1 MIKALNL
8 TKVYNKNKKNAL
20 EVLKGVNLDL
30 PNTGLISLLGRSGSG
45 KSTLLHILGGLD
57 NYSGTIEYDG
67 KTYKGYN
74 LDLYRQEN
82 IGIIFQNYLLFPD
95 LTVIENLKI
104 CLNIIGI
111 VDEEEVEAR
120 IEYVLKKVGMYKKRK
135 KLAKNLSGGEQQR
148 ISIARALIKNAKIIL
163 ADEPTGNLDK
173 ANSLAIMNILKEVS
187 KTTLVLLV
195 THNNELAKNYS
206 DNIIYISDGNISN
219 NVDLSDVNNINS
231 NEDDVIYLEDY
242 QKDSTSLNNL
252 ELNIYANE
260 DYDLKINLIYRDN
273 RYYLVANKNISILS
287 PDRLKE
293 KRTEIVEKEID
304 FDNSCYNNNL
314 KRRRSLSKFKDSFVN
329 FFKNRRKKD
338 KLLKI
343 SFFGV
348 GFILAIS
355 VTSFFNYLL
364 TPYEPTAYKNKYVI
378 VDKTYDSYVSYDILE
393 DILPYVCDLSANS
406 TLTVSLVEKTNSIED
421 YQQKVNT
428 YINNKEQIE
437 ENELVAGNLENVV
450 ITTKLADM
458 LSDNYEDILNKNL
471 VTMGIKKYYFKVSG
485 IIEDE
490 IAVLYTTSK
499 EMYVSSNSVDL
510 KYATIYNISDY
521 NYEVIDGFV
530 GEACVLENSKYDLND
545 VVTTKSGAFT
555 VDGIIRLKEDYVVQD
570 DAVFLNS
577 NDLPGR
583 TDIMANE
590 DLNYKIIKGEDI
602 TNNLTC
608 LLPAYM
614 LSFYN
619 VGDKINSPIDNYTNL
634 TIVGFYDAS
643 YSETF
648 GNMLVNSDTYNYLY
662 NRGNFSS
669 DLAFEILDYNGLINY
684 LNEQYNQ
691 EVSLISQYDYY
702 VELYKAYNYEDIII
716 YGIISL
722 VLIITYVLLIYFVMR
737 SKVLKEQYEIAV
749 YRTLGAT
756 KRSFY
761 FKYLKEVIVLSTFT
775 TLIGYLIMFTFFALG
790 NSLVNEM
797 SGMNLFLVNFTSF
810 GVGIGMLYLINIV
823 IGLLPIYMYL
833 KRSPANLITKYDM

>member
-57 NYSGTIEYDG
+57 NYNGTIEYDG

-111 VDEEEVEAR
+111 VDEKEVEAR

-173 ANSLAIMNILKEVS
+173 SNSLAIMNILKEVS

-206 DNIIYISDGNISN
+206 DNIIYISDGNINN

-304 FDNSCYNNNL
+304 FDNSWYNNNL

-329 FFKNRRKKD
+329 FFKNRRRKD

-355 VTSFFNYLL
+355 VTSFFNYIL

-406 TLTVSLVEKTNSIED
+406 TLTVSLVEKTNSIEN
-421 YQQKVNT
+421 YRQTTNT
-428 YINNKEQIE
+428 YINNKEQINE
-437 ENELVAGNLENVV
+437 SELVAGNLENAV
-450 ITTKLADM
+450 IT
-458 LSDNYEDILNKNL
+458 
-471 VTMGIKKYYFKVSG
+471 
-485 IIEDE
+485 E
-490 IAVLYTTSK
+490 IPTPA
-499 EMYVSSNSVDL
+499 
-510 KYATIYNISDY
+510 A
-521 NYEVIDGFV
+521 
-530 GEACVLENSKYDLND
+530 A
-545 VVTTKSGAFT
+545 
-555 VDGIIRLKEDYVVQD
+555 
-570 DAVFLNS
+570 
-577 NDLPGR
+577 
-583 TDIMANE
+583 
-590 DLNYKIIKGEDI
+590 
-602 TNNLTC
+602 
-608 LLPAYM
+608 LL
-614 LSFYN
+614 
-619 VGDKINSPIDNYTNL
+619 
-634 TIVGFYDAS
+634 
-643 YSETF
+643 
-648 GNMLVNSDTYNYLY
+648 LY
-662 NRGNFSS
+662 NS
-669 DLAFEILDYNGLINY
+669 
-684 LNEQYNQ
+684 
-691 EVSLISQYDYY
+691 
-702 VELYKAYNYEDIII
+702 
-716 YGIISL
+716 
-722 VLIITYVLLIYFVMR
+722 MR
-737 SKVLKEQYEIAV
+737 SLTVPLAYV
-749 YRTLGAT
+749 PC
-756 KRSFY
+756 S
-761 FKYLKEVIVLSTFT
+761 
-775 TLIGYLIMFTFFALG
+775 
-790 NSLVNEM
+790 
-797 SGMNLFLVNFTSF
+797 
-810 GVGIGMLYLINIV
+810 
-823 IGLLPIYMYL
+823 
-833 KRSPANLITKYDM
+833 

>member
-173 ANSLAIMNILKEVS
+173 SNSLAIMNILKEVS

-293 KRTEIVEKEID
+293 KRIEIVEKEID
-304 FDNSCYNNNL
+304 FDNSWYNNNL

-406 TLTVSLVEKTNSIED
+406 TLTVSLVEKTNSIEN
-421 YQQKVNT
+421 YRQTTNT
-428 YINNKEQIE
+428 YINNKEQIDE
-437 ENELVAGNLENVV
+437 SELVAGNLENVV

-545 VVTTKSGAFT
+545 VVHTNLGAFT
-555 VDGIIRLKEDYVVQD
+555 VDGIIKLKEDYVVQD

-577 NDLPGR
+577 NDLPGG

-643 YSETF
+643 QSETF
-648 GNMLVNSDTYNYLY
+648 GNMLVNSDTFNYLC
-662 NRGNFSS
+662 NKSNFNK
-669 DLAFEILDYNGLINY
+669 DLAFEISDYNGLINF
-684 LNEQYNQ
+684 LKTQYDQ

-702 VELYKAYNYEDIII
+702 VGLYKAYNYEDIII

-775 TLIGYLIMFTFFALG
+775 TLIGYLMMFTFFALG

-810 GVGIGMLYLINIV
+810 GVGIGLLYLINIV

>member
-57 NYSGTIEYDG
+57 NYSGTIEYDD

-173 ANSLAIMNILKEVS
+173 SNSLAIMNILKEVS

-304 FDNSCYNNNL
+304 FDNSWYNNNL

-338 KLLKI
+338 KLLNI

-545 VVTTKSGAFT
+545 VVSTDSGVFT

-648 GNMLVNSDTYNYLY
+648 GNMLVNSDTFNYLY
-662 NRGNFSS
+662 NRGNFSG